1 MTAGAAPESATVPS
15 RVARAS
21 TWPGRIVGLDLARGA
36 AIIGMLAAH
45 VGDSGRRGNDVEG
58 WGWLWIADGRPSAVF
73 AVLAGVT
80 ISLMSAGDRVG
91 TGHTAVRVATR
102 GLLLIAAGF
111 VLDGLGT
118 PVAIILGNL
127 GVMFLVVIP
136 AIRWSPRALAGA
148 GLAVLVGG
156 AVAFHFVEGAWDGI
170 PVADKVTLEYYP
182 VIAWTGYVLVG
193 MAVGKLRLREP
204 AVASAL
210 VWTGAVGTAI
220 THGAAIL
227 AGAAAPWREATG
239 PWWASLTAH
248 STSPF
253 EMVGNTF
260 VALLVI
266 GVCLWIARP
275 TPLFFPALAFGS
287 MSLST
292 YTAQIVV
299 IATVGDQIVR
309 HPSNVSFAV
318 VTLSIMAAATVWR
331 VARGAGPLERL
342 LTIASSRAADAL
354 AARRGSSSRPLP

>member
-1 MTAGAAPESATVPS
+1 MTAGAAAESATAPS

-21 TWPGRIVGLDLARGA
+21 AWPGRIVGLDLARGA

-45 VGDSGRRGNDVEG
+45 VGDSGHRGDYVEG

-80 ISLMSAGDRVG
+80 ISLMSAADRAR

-102 GLLLIAAGF
+102 GLLLIAAGY
-111 VLDGLGT
+111 VLDALGT

-148 GLAVLVGG
+148 GFAVLVGG

-170 PVADKVTLEYYP
+170 PVADTVTLEYYP
-182 VIAWTGYVLVG
+182 VIAWAGYVLVG
-193 MAVGKLRLREP
+193 MAVGKVRLREP

-227 AGAAAPWREATG
+227 WGAAPPWREATG

-248 STSPF
+248 STSPV

-309 HPSNVSFAV
+309 HPSNVSFAA
-318 VTLSIMAAATVWR
+318 VTLSLMAAATMWR
-331 VARGAGPLERL
+331 AFLEAGPLERV
-342 LTIASSRAADAL
+342 LTLASTRTADAV
-354 AARRGSSSRPLP
+354 ARSR

>member
-1 MTAGAAPESATVPS
+1 MTAGAAAESAAAPS

-21 TWPGRIVGLDLARGA
+21 AWPGRIVGLDLARAA

-45 VGDSGRRGNDVEG
+45 VGDSGHRGNDVEG

-80 ISLMSAGDRVG
+80 ISLMSAADRAG
-91 TGHTAVRVATR
+91 TGHTAIRVATR

-111 VLDGLGT
+111 VLDLLGT
-118 PVAIILGNL
+118 PIAIILGNL
-127 GVMFLVVIP
+127 GVMFLVVTP

-148 GLAVLVGG
+148 GFAVLVGG

-170 PVADKVTLEYYP
+170 PVANTVTLEYYP
-182 VIAWTGYVLVG
+182 VIAWAGYLLVG

-204 AVASAL
+204 AAASAL

-220 THGAAIL
+220 AYGAAIIV
-227 AGAAAPWREATG
+227 GAAAPWQPEAG
-239 PWWASLTAH
+239 PWWASLEAH

-253 EMVGNTF
+253 EIVGNTF

-266 GVCLWIARP
+266 GVCLRIARP

-292 YTAQIVV
+292 YTAHIVV
-299 IATVGDQIVR
+299 IAIVGEQIVW

-318 VTLSIMAAATVWR
+318 LTLSLMAAATVWR
-331 VARGAGPLERL
+331 VFLAAGPLERV
-342 LTIASSRAADAL
+342 LTSASTRTADAV
-354 AARRGSSSRPLP
+354 AGSR

>member
-1 MTAGAAPESATVPS
+1 
-15 RVARAS
+15 
-21 TWPGRIVGLDLARGA
+21 LDLARAA
-36 AIIGMLAAH
+36 AIIGMFAAH
-45 VGDSGRRGNDVEG
+45 VGDSGHRGNDVEG

-80 ISLMSAGDRVG
+80 ISLMMASDRIG

-102 GLLLIAAGF
+102 GLILIAVGF
-111 VLDGLGT
+111 LLDALGT
-118 PVAIILGNL
+118 PIAIILGNL

-136 AIRWSPRALAGA
+136 AIRWSPRVLAGA
-148 GLAVLVGG
+148 GSAVLMGG
-156 AVAFHFVEGAWDGI
+156 AVAFHFVEGAWEGI
-170 PVADKVTLEYYP
+170 PVADTVTLKYYP
-182 VIAWTGYVLVG
+182 VMVWAGYVLVG

-220 THGAAIL
+220 AYGTAVLCGAS
-227 AGAAAPWREATG
+227 APWREATG
-239 PWWASLTAH
+239 PWWASLEAH

-266 GVCLWIARP
+266 GVCLWVARP
-275 TPLFFPALAFGS
+275 TPLYFPALAFGS

-292 YTAQIVV
+292 YTAHIVV
-299 IATVGDQIVR
+299 IAIVGEQIVR

-318 VTLSIMAAATVWR
+318 LTLSLMAAATVWR
-331 VARGAGPLERL
+331 AFLGAGPLERV
-342 LTIASSRAADAL
+342 LTIASTKTADAL
-354 AARRGSSSRPLP
+354 AGSRSH

>member
-1 MTAGAAPESATVPS
+1 MTAGAAAEPATASS
-15 RVARAS
+15 RVSRAS
-21 TWPGRIVGLDLARGA
+21 AWPGRIVGLDLARAA
-36 AIIGMLAAH
+36 AIIGMFAAH
-45 VGDSGRRGNDVEG
+45 VGDSGVRGNDVAG

-80 ISLMSAGDRVG
+80 ISLMSESDRFG

-102 GLLLIAAGF
+102 GVILIAAGF
-111 VLDGLGT
+111 VLDALGT
-118 PVAIILGNL
+118 PIAIILGNL
-127 GVMFLVVIP
+127 GMMFLVIIP

-148 GLAVLVGG
+148 GFAVLVVG
-156 AVAFHFVEGAWDGI
+156 AAAFHFVEGAWDGF
-170 PVADKVTLEYYP
+170 PVVETVTRTYYP
-182 VIAWTGYVLVG
+182 VIAWAGYLLVG

-220 THGAAIL
+220 AYGAAVL
-227 AGAAAPWREATG
+227 WGASAPWQEATG
-239 PWWASLTAH
+239 PWWASLEAH

-292 YTAQIVV
+292 YTAHIVV
-299 IATVGDQIVR
+299 IAIVGDQIVR
-309 HPSNVSFAV
+309 QPSNVSFV
-318 VTLSIMAAATVWR
+318 VLTLSLMAAATVWR
-331 VARGAGPLERL
+331 AFLAAGPLERL
-342 LTIASSRAADAL
+342 LTLASTETADAV
-354 AARRGSSSRPLP
+354 AGSR